1 MINRLDTSKTADEAL
16 AQRVVG
22 LAMKVHRTL
31 GCGFIESVYA
41 NALLIELRKAG
52 IAHEREKTFPVIYDG
67 VEVGVFQADLFIEER
82 LIVELK
88 AVEALAVAH
97 SVQLVN
103 YLAAAKVDF
112 GLLLNFGAKSLG
124 FRTKTRFYQQEE
136 PPPPNLQS

>member
-1 MINRLDTSKTADEAL
+1 MINRLNTTTDDAL

-41 NALLIELRKAG
+41 NALLIELGKNCIG
-52 IAHEREKTFPVIYDG
+52 HKREKVFPVVYDG
-67 VEVGVFQADLFIEER
+67 VEVGSFQADLFIESR

-88 AVEALAVAH
+88 AVEGLAVAH

-103 YLAAAKVDF
+103 YLAAAKVDL
-112 GLLLNFGAKSLG
+112 GLLLNFGGKSLG
-124 FRTKTRFYQQEE
+124 FRTKTRLYQHEE
-136 PPPPNLQS
+136 PPSPNLQS